1 MISPYAVQPNGIA
14 GLTTKIMPIL
24 PTHKTTIEYLEH
36 CRVQAADER
45 LVYVKRKEALEQ
57 HFAIPYGNTSVLLLG
72 PGTSITQQAAR
83 LAASQ
88 GMLIGFCAGGATPIY
103 LAALN
108 EYREPEYLQK
118 WYPLWE
124 NPVSRLAIAKH
135 WQTVR
140 AELVCK
146 VWLKLDGV
154 EINCREIADNF
165 LARVAAAADTQGVLI
180 AEAWFAKQ
188 LYALLS
194 RHFSTQ
200 FTRQPKALDLTNQ
213 FLDNGNY
220 LAYGLAACS
229 LWILGIPHSLPVLH
243 GKTRRGALVFDL
255 ADLVKDAAIMPNAFL
270 AVANKENESQFRRR
284 ALATLDEIKALKC
297 LFAELTAACN
307 GDINPTDQPSA

>member
-1 MISPYAVQPNGIA
+1 MA
-14 GLTTKIMPIL
+14 IL

-36 CRVQAADER
+36 CRVQAADDR

-72 PGTSITQQAAR
+72 PGTSLTQQAAR

-88 GMLIGFCAGGATPIY
+88 GMLVGFCAGGATPVY

-124 NPVSRLAIAKH
+124 NKLTRLKIAKH

-146 VWLKLDGV
+146 TWLKLEGIELD
-154 EINCREIADNF
+154 CSEIAANF
-165 LARVAAAADTQGVLI
+165 LERVALAIDTQGVLV

-188 LYALLS
+188 LYACVA
-194 RHFSTQ
+194 RKFSTQ
-200 FTRQPKALDLTNQ
+200 FTRQPKSQDLTNQ

-220 LAYGLAACS
+220 LAYGLAACC
-229 LWILGIPHSLPVLH
+229 LWVLGIPHSLPVLH
-243 GKTRRGALVFDL
+243 GKTRRGALVFDV
-255 ADLVKDAAIMPNAFL
+255 ADLIKDAAIMPNAFL
-270 AVANKENESQFRRR
+270 AVAAKETESQFRRR

-297 LFAELTAACN
+297 LFAEVIDVCN
-307 GDINPTDQPSA
+307 GNIVTLTEKENSSC